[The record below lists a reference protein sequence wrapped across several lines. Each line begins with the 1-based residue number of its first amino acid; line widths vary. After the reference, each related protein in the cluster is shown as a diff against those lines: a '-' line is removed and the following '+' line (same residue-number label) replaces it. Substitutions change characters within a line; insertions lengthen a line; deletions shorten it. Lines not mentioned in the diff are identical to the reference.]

1 MPEFQVK
8 SNAVQLKLQLI
19 RNNNE
24 EIAKNTETIH
34 KAAETLK
41 EKGKLRSIFKKNQ
54 WRKLRKSNN
63 QPLYR
68 PQK

>member
-1 MPEFQVK
+1 MSPIQSTRSSLAQLMPEFQVK

-41 EKGKLRSIFKKNQ
+41 EKGKFKSIFKKNQ
-54 WRKLRKSNN
+54 
-63 QPLYR
+63 
-68 PQK
+68 